1 MCYNFV
7 TWFTQVT
14 SIHGFHWIIKC
25 NVINPRALYV
35 LLIIISQ
42 TCEGRAH
49 ASHSDNKLSWR
60 EPLIS
65 VYGTL
70 KFSLFSHQF
79 TPTMQSTHKL
89 LGVRHEC
96 SDYPSQRT
104 LAQNE
109 IQQHMITHWSRQ
121 ACTVILVYVCSC
133 VGDTTRMYCLAHHC
147 THLFRVLIDLCRGII
162 PLFRSKHNSV
172 LVITVL
178 VEFHTS
184 LAYIT

>member
-14 SIHGFHWIIKC
+14 SIHGFHWRIKC
-25 NVINPRALYV
+25 NAINV

-49 ASHSDNKLSWR
+49 SSHSDNKLSWR

-65 VYGTL
+65 ILGTL

-79 TPTMQSTHKL
+79 LPAMHSPHKL

-96 SDYPSQRT
+96 SDYPSQLT
-104 LAQNE
+104 LTQNE
-109 IQQHMITHWSRQ
+109 IHQHMSTHWSRQ
-121 ACTVILVYVCSC
+121 AYTIMVVHACSC
-133 VGDTTRMYCLAHHC
+133 VDVTARIYCLLCHC
-147 THLFRVLIDLCRGII
+147 THLFRVLVDLRRGIT

-172 LVITVL
+172 LDITVL
-178 VEFHTS
+178 VEFRTS
-184 LAYIT
+184 LTCIT